1 VTETPTPNAPTSSPQ
16 HSDAPGSTGA
26 PSAGDWV
33 RFVVLVLLWGTAFVF
48 IKFGVEDTAPAYLT
62 VVRLWA
68 SAALLTVW
76 ALARGHRLPRIFP
89 RPDPVWRWHFA
100 LGFLGAAL
108 PFTIIAV
115 GQTQVPSA
123 LAGVIIA
130 IMPLATA
137 AMARLFISNER
148 LSARKIAGFAIGFV
162 GVVVLIGPSALR
174 DLGGPT
180 TLAQLAIM
188 LGALSY
194 AATGIVAYHAPKG
207 SATVGAACMIL
218 AAAVLATPLGLMEIV
233 RHPALTG
240 QALLAAL
247 ALGLGASGIA
257 TIVYL
262 QLVRS
267 AGPSFSSLA
276 NYLVPITAIAA
287 GVTVGERLDPSVFIA
302 FAIILAGVWL
312 GARPGRQ

>member
-1 VTETPTPNAPTSSPQ
+1 M
-16 HSDAPGSTGA
+16 
-26 PSAGDWV
+26 
-33 RFVVLVLLWGTAFVF
+33 RFVLLVALWGTAFVF

-62 VVRLWA
+62 IVRMWA
-68 SAALLTVW
+68 SAILLTGW
-76 ALARGHRLPRIFP
+76 ALARGHRLPRIWP

-100 LGFLGAAL
+100 LGFLGATL
-108 PFTIIAV
+108 PFTAIAM

-137 AMARLFISNER
+137 AMARVFIANEH
-148 LSARKIAGFAIGFV
+148 LSARKILGFAIGFV

-174 DLGGPT
+174 DLGGPS
-180 TLAQLAIM
+180 TLGQLAIM

-218 AAAVLATPLGLMEIV
+218 AAAILATPLGLIEIA
-233 RHPALTG
+233 RDPQLTR
-240 QALLAAL
+240 QAFLAAM
-247 ALGLGASGIA
+247 ALGLGASGVA
-257 TIVYL
+257 TILYL

-267 AGPSFSSLA
+267 AGPSFTALA
-276 NYLVPITAIAA
+276 NYLVPITAI
-287 GVTVGERLDPSVFIA
+287 GVGVLVGERLDPSVFIA

-312 GARPGRQ
+312 GARPGRG